1 MTRDISE
8 TPEKEAGFTLIESM
22 VALVILGI
30 AAVGI
35 VQAVEAHVD
44 RLRALDQRTAARW
57 VAENALAEARLQ
69 AASGTIADSRVERPM
84 LQYRWSVATAL
95 TPSEDP
101 DMRLA
106 TITVMPQGSANSV
119 VTLRG
124 FVDSGTVTP

>member
-1 MTRDISE
+1 MKASPADGD
-8 TPEKEAGFTLIESM
+8 AGFTLIESM
-22 VALVILGI
+22 IALVILGI

-44 RLRALDQRTAARW
+44 RLRQLDQRTAARW

-69 AASGTIADSRVERPM
+69 SSNGTLADRSVERPM
-84 LQYRWSVATAL
+84 LQYRWRVDTAF

-106 TITVMPQGSANSV
+106 TIRVMPRGSDDSI

>member
-1 MTRDISE
+1 MKRGAK
-8 TPEKEAGFTLIESM
+8 PQEAGFTLIESM

-44 RLRALDQRTAARW
+44 RLRQLDQRTAARW

-69 AASGTIADSRVERPM
+69 GGGSDTTIERQM
-84 LQYRWSVATAL
+84 LQYRWRVTTRLS
-95 TPSEDP
+95 PSDDP
-101 DMRLA
+101 DMDLV
-106 TITVMPQGSANSV
+106 TIEVAPANSPAGTDASM

-124 FVDSGTVTP
+124 FVDSGTITL